1 MVNQLNDEN
10 FGLDNFE
17 MIIESNELAKELVY
31 KELQM
36 FWRYQIDGKG
46 IKYLL
51 ERWGKH
57 EYLFPTIVFLAH

>member
-1 MVNQLNDEN
+1 
-10 FGLDNFE
+10 
-17 MIIESNELAKELVY
+17 MIIETNELAKELLY

-51 ERWGKH
+51 ER
-57 EYLFPTIVFLAH
+57 

>member
-1 MVNQLNDEN
+1 LKHHHPFHPILEFGIVVNQLNDED

-17 MIIESNELAKELVY
+17 MIIETNELAKELVY

-51 ERWGKH
+51 ER
-57 EYLFPTIVFLAH
+57 